1 MGFGA
6 RQLFLHHYAYLLAS
20 MVPTMLIT
28 DSSSETKPQLIGLF
42 MQENTK
48 TVRIWCLWLSTEC
61 GHYSQIVLK
70 GYKMFSTKSTF
81 LWAPL

>member
-28 DSSSETKPQLIGLF
+28 DSSSETKPQLIGHGVSSC
-42 MQENTK
+42 N
-48 TVRIWCLWLSTEC
+48 RILR
-61 GHYSQIVLK
+61 Q
-70 GYKMFSTKSTF
+70 
-81 LWAPL
+81 